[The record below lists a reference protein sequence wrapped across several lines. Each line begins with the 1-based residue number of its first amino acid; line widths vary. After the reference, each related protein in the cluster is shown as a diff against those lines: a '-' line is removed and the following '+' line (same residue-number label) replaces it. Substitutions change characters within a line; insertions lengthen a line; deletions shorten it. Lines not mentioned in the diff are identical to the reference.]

1 MKRLLACVLL
11 LAFAI
16 ATPAGAV
23 WELPFEVDSQAVY
36 LVHLNTGTVVLDVNG
51 SQRRSPASLT
61 KMVTALLLL
70 ESGEDLNTM
79 VTIPQRLQAE
89 FDFIQSENGSDADLK
104 IGETISLENL
114 LYGMMLPS
122 GNDAASVIAD
132 YLADGDRNAFAAR
145 MTEYAAALGCEDT
158 RFSCAHGLAD
168 MEDGNWS
175 TARDMA
181 LILQKVSEN
190 EQLLKVMATTEW
202 WMPLSNMHTT
212 PKTYEDEATPAGMA
226 YRVRTTNRML
236 QPGQDSYREYIVAGK
251 SGFTNEAGRC
261 FASLARQGEDQWV
274 LVVMGARRELTE
286 DKNTYATLDTVAIL
300 DWALERFGLGQAP
313 AEDQPVAEL
322 PVLWCAEA
330 ETVSVWPAGTVTALL
345 DGEEPARL
353 ELELP
358 EQLESPLQAGQVVG
372 QATVTVNGEAVGTVE
387 LEVRQDLARSWWLH
401 FTGTHT
407 PGQLALLAAAVL
419 VAVLLLAAILWLR
432 VRRWLRRR
440 RRRKALASGRYLYR
454 G

>member
-11 LAFAI
+11 VFFI
-16 ATPAGAV
+16 AMPAGAV
-23 WELPFEVDSQAVY
+23 WELPFQVDSQAVY

-51 SQRRSPASLT
+51 SERRSPASLT

-79 VTIPQRLQAE
+79 VTIPERLQEE

-132 YLADGDRNAFAAR
+132 YLADGDRDAFAVQ

-181 LILQKVSEN
+181 LILQKVAEN
-190 EQLLKVMATTEW
+190 EQLVAVMATTEW
-202 WMPLSNMHTT
+202 WMPLSNKHTT
-212 PKTYEDEATPAGMA
+212 PQIYEDEATPAGMA
-226 YRVRTTNRML
+226 YRVRSTNRML

-251 SGFTNEAGRC
+251 SGFTNQAGRC
-261 FASLARQGEDQWV
+261 FASLAQNGEDRWV
-274 LVVMGARRELTE
+274 LVVMGARREMTE
-286 DKNTYATLDTVAIL
+286 DKNTYATLDTLAIL
-300 DWALERFGLGQAP
+300 DWALERFSLRETP
-313 AEDQPVAEL
+313 ATDEPVAEL
-322 PVLWCAEA
+322 PVLWSAQA
-330 ETVSVWPAGTVTALL
+330 ETVPVWPAGTVAALL
-345 DGEEPARL
+345 DAEQPAQL
-353 ELELP
+353 TLTLP
-358 EQLESPLQAGQVVG
+358 DQLEAPLTASQVVG

-387 LEVRQDLARSWWLH
+387 LEVRQDLPRSWWLH

-407 PGQLALLAAAVL
+407 PGQLALLAAAVA
-419 VAVLLLAAILWLR
+419 VAVLLLAAILGLR

-440 RRRKALASGRYLYR
+440 SRRKALAAGRYLYR